1 MGNEFK
7 QRKPIDIDE
16 DVFVAYNGATIPTQ
30 SAEEIVAKKDLT
42 IRNKN
47 LSIECLKNIIK
58 KKERMIS
65 VRNREL
71 EQLYIK
77 ITKLESRP
85 FWRFW
90 E

>member
-1 MGNEFK
+1 MDNEFK
-7 QRKPIDIDE
+7 QRKPIDIDG
-16 DVFVAYNGATIPTQ
+16 VVAYDGSTISTQ
-30 SAEEIVAKKDLT
+30 SAEAILSNQNFT
-42 IRNKN
+42 IKNKN

-58 KKERMIS
+58 KKERMIA
-65 VRNREL
+65 VRNKEL

-77 ITKLESRP
+77 ISKLESRP